1 MEGKKK
7 LSRSLLQNTSLPG
20 ASAAADA
27 RAKPQVMAI
36 HLPRPHFQ
44 LDVVLV
50 LFQLPLAV
58 SVELTRQEAQLPR
71 WEN

>member
-1 MEGKKK
+1 M
-7 LSRSLLQNTSLPG
+7 PG
-20 ASAAADA
+20 
-27 RAKPQVMAI
+27 AKPQVMAI

>member
-1 MEGKKK
+1 M
-7 LSRSLLQNTSLPG
+7 PG
-20 ASAAADA
+20 
-27 RAKPQVMAI
+27 AKPQVMAL
-36 HLPRPHFQ
+36 HLPRPHLQ